1 MPDFSARAMKKQ
13 LDTVLAIV
21 QSLSVALD
29 RVEAAQ
35 REQDDRIKAL
45 EARNEHRLT
54 LNGQRRTAPRN

>member
-13 LDTVLAIV
+13 LDTLLAIV

-35 REQDDRIKAL
+35 KDQDDRIKAI
-45 EARNEHRLT
+45 EARNEQRLT
-54 LNGQRRTAPRN
+54 LNGQRRTHQSN